1 MYNDWP
7 FVCDYFK
14 NIVMKRE
21 KVKSTALKSVGYNP
35 DERLLETELI
45 TERIYQYKEVPEAI
59 YLNLMK
65 AESLGRYYNKYIRD
79 EYEHEEKTR

>member
-1 MYNDWP
+1 
-7 FVCDYFK
+7 
-14 NIVMKRE
+14 MKRE

-45 TERIYQYKEVPEAI
+45 TERIYQYKEVPEVI
-59 YLNLMK
+59 YHNLMK

-79 EYEHEEKTR
+79 EYEHEEKTKY